1 MAARRRGTP
10 SGTPRSV
17 RTARDNARAR
27 ALGYKSY
34 YDYRLHGSGRIPP
47 DVAAPAPGSAERTA
61 ARGHRGIRDLERS
74 LRPGDTII
82 VADGLSAIGRN
93 QRTGRYDRIRLL
105 VVRDDGREQRY
116 TIRRAS
122 YDRITKFLERAH
134 KAGAIFSPA
143 PSLDLRRLV
152 RVADR
157 PDDDDDEP
165 EE

>member
-1 MAARRRGTP
+1 VAA
-10 SGTPRSV
+10 PRSE

-27 ALGYKSY
+27 ELGYRSY

-47 DVAAPAPGSAERTA
+47 GTPPPPAGSAERAA
-61 ARGHRGIRDLERS
+61 ARGHRGAEDLVRS
-74 LRPGDTII
+74 LRPGDVII
-82 VADGLSAIGRN
+82 LPDGLPSITRN
-93 QRTGRYDRIRLL
+93 GRTGNYERIRVL
-105 VVRDDGREQRY
+105 VVKENGTEQRF

-122 YDRITKFLERAH
+122 YERIAGLLERMAA
-134 KAGAIFSPA
+134 KGAMFSPA

-157 PDDDDDEP
+157 PDDDEEP